1 MRKKFGKKAVA
12 AACVCMAAVAL
23 LVTLLTLQGI
33 LELGREDSGR
43 AEEPGSSVTGS
54 SAGVGLNAPAGVGA
68 ANKDGGKGLETA
80 AANKAAKDGGQSAVA
95 AAADGNWGLSF
106 QQEGKAPIG
115 NATSEYLK
123 KYNAYYIGGEKGSAQ
138 GSDTDGGKKTAGKQT
153 AGTGNTGAGK
163 QTAGTGNTGA
173 GKSSGKTIYLTFD
186 AGYGD
191 GYTVT
196 PLDMLKEE
204 KVPAAF
210 FVGGNFIG
218 ENPERGK
225 RMADEGHIV
234 GNHTMHHPDMSAI
247 SDEAGFRKE
256 MSELEAAYKAA
267 VGADMLKFYRPPQGK
282 YSERN
287 LEMANRMGYT
297 TVFWSLAYVDWLQDS
312 QPSRE
317 EALNILNKRI
327 HPGAIVLLHSTSK
340 TNAEI
345 LRELLQGW
353 KAQGYVFKPI
363 SELGVRKF

>member
-1 MRKKFGKKAVA
+1 MGKNFGKKAVVA
-12 AACVCMAAVAL
+12 GCIGMAAVAL
-23 LVTLLTLQGI
+23 LVTVLTLQGI
-33 LELGREDSGR
+33 LALGGGDSKLARGSE
-43 AEEPGSSVTGS
+43 AGTGAGTSVDSASSVGAGMNPGTNVNAASGTG
-54 SAGVGLNAPAGVGA
+54 AV
-68 ANKDGGKGLETA
+68 NKDGGQG
-80 AANKAAKDGGQSAVA
+80 AVA

-106 QQEGKAPIG
+106 QQEGKSPIG

-123 KYNAYYIGGEKGSAQ
+123 KYNAYYIGDERSGAQ
-138 GSDTDGGKKTAGKQT
+138 GSEKA
-153 AGTGNTGAGK
+153 
-163 QTAGTGNTGA
+163 
-173 GKSSGKTIYLTFD
+173 IYLTFD
-186 AGYGD
+186 AGYEN
-191 GYTVT
+191 GYTAT
-196 PLDMLKEE
+196 LLDILKEE

-210 FVGGNFIG
+210 FVVGNFVE
-218 ENPERGK
+218 ENPELVK
-225 RMADEGHIV
+225 RMTDEGHIV

-256 MSELEAAYKAA
+256 MSELEAAYKEA
-267 VGADMLKFYRPPQGK
+267 VGRDMLKFYRPPQGK

-363 SELGVRKF
+363 SELGVEKL

>member
-1 MRKKFGKKAVA
+1 MGKNFGRKAVVA
-12 AACVCMAAVAL
+12 GCIGMAAVAL
-23 LVTLLTLQGI
+23 LVTVLTLQGI
-33 LELGREDSGR
+33 LALGGGGSEAASGSEA
-43 AEEPGSSVTGS
+43 AEGAGSGAGMNAGADVNAGTGLGAG
-54 SAGVGLNAPAGVGA
+54 SAAV
-68 ANKDGGKGLETA
+68 
-80 AANKAAKDGGQSAVA
+80 NKADGQDAVA

-106 QQEGKAPIG
+106 QQEGKSPIG
-115 NATSEYLK
+115 NATREYLK
-123 KYNAYYIGGEKGSAQ
+123 KYNAYYIGDERSGAQ
-138 GSDTDGGKKTAGKQT
+138 GSEKA
-153 AGTGNTGAGK
+153 
-163 QTAGTGNTGA
+163 
-173 GKSSGKTIYLTFD
+173 IYLTFD
-186 AGYGD
+186 AGYEN

-196 PLDMLKEE
+196 LLDILKEE

-210 FVGGNFIG
+210 FVVGNFIE
-218 ENPERGK
+218 ENPELVK
-225 RMADEGHIV
+225 RMTDEGHIV

-247 SDEAGFRKE
+247 ADEAGFRKE
-256 MSELEAAYKAA
+256 MSELEEAYKEA
-267 VGADMLKFYRPPQGK
+267 VGRDMLKFYRPPQGK

-345 LRELLQGW
+345 LQELLQGW

-363 SELGVRKF
+363 SELGVEKL